1 MFNDFPLAWAVD
13 LRALFLTIVA
23 NTAPVLLSRVLSG
36 RSGHPIDGGL
46 KLWDGR
52 PLFGSHKTW
61 RGLSAG
67 ILFSGAAGISVSVGF
82 PAGAAFGAFALAG
95 DLFSSFIKRRLGRPS
110 GAWIPFID
118 QVPEALFPM
127 LVLQHSLG
135 LERGSILGTVAVFV
149 VLDMITSKI
158 TPIIGHAPP

>member
-1 MFNDFPLAWAVD
+1 VWSLD
-13 LRALFLTIVA
+13 LRALLLTITA
-23 NTAPVLLSRVLSG
+23 NTAPVLLCRALSG
-36 RSGHPIDGGL
+36 GSGRPIDGSL

-52 PLFGSHKTW
+52 PLFGPHKTW
-61 RGLSAG
+61 RGLIAG
-67 ILFSGAAGISVSVGF
+67 IIFTGAAGISVSVGF
-82 PAGAAFGAFALAG
+82 LAGAAFGAFALAG

-135 LERGSILGTVAVFV
+135 LEQGSILGTVAVFA

-158 TPIIGHAPP
+158 TPNMGDAGP